1 MFWFMLSK
9 KERKKE
15 RMEKLSLRAELWAL
29 TPSLAFLNACSLDT
43 ALVANLR
50 QGADGDLA

>member
-1 MFWFMLSK
+1 MLSK

-29 TPSLAFLNACSLDT
+29 TPSLAFLHACSLDT